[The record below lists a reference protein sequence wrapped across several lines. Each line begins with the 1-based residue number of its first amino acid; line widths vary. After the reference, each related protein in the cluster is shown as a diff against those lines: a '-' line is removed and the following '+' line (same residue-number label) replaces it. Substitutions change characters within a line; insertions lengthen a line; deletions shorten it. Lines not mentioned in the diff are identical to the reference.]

1 MSRNSQGGG
10 GGGGRGN
17 CLMHNRRF
25 MSQASRTVAFS
36 AKRET
41 RGGEKNKA
49 PVASPLSGVCKRRK
63 QTADGG
69 RRKIINK

>member
-1 MSRNSQGGG
+1 MN
-10 GGGGRGN
+10 
-17 CLMHNRRF
+17 
-25 MSQASRTVAFS
+25 QASRTVAFS

-41 RGGEKNKA
+41 RGGGKNKA

>member
-1 MSRNSQGGG
+1 M
-10 GGGGRGN
+10 
-17 CLMHNRRF
+17 
-25 MSQASRTVAFS
+25 AFS

-41 RGGEKNKA
+41 RGGGKNKA

-63 QTADGG
+63 ETADGG